1 MTTQKIKFSVGLFV
15 ASGITLAVLVFIW
28 LGMSRYLE
36 KGQYYVT
43 YFNESV
49 QGLDVDS
56 PLKYRGVMIGRVT
69 RIGVAPDGK
78 LIEVV
83 LKVESGQKLGTDIVA
98 QLKTLGITGSVCVE
112 LDRKKRGEPDR
123 SPLLSFPT
131 EYPVV
136 ASKPSEITELLRDV
150 DEVLSMIKSMD
161 LEGISDKIKTTLDK
175 TSQTLEDAQ
184 VIEISSNLNSVLD
197 QAARSLKSADETLLR
212 IKGAVTDN
220 EEAISGAIKDLGTAM
235 HNANTFFEK
244 GSSLIGGADASLA
257 HFERQLLLI
266 SQNLERATGNL
277 NHVLELLGDQPSQL
291 LFGQPPVPRKVEP
304 EAGKR

>member
-161 LEGISDKIKTTLDK
+161 LEGISDKIKTTLDNINQ
-175 TSQTLEDAQ
+175 SVDDAD
-184 VIEISSNLNSVLD
+184 VERISETINS
-197 QAARSLKSADETLLR
+197 S
-212 IKGAVTDN
+212 
-220 EEAISGAIKDLGTAM
+220 
-235 HNANTFFEK
+235 FEK
-244 GSSLIGGADASLA
+244 TLSLYG
-257 HFERQLLLI
+257 LLLI
-266 SQNLERATGNL
+266 IVS
-277 NHVLELLGDQPSQL
+277 
-291 LFGQPPVPRKVEP
+291 
-304 EAGKR
+304 

>member
-1 MTTQKIKFSVGLFV
+1 MATQKTKFSVGLFV
-15 ASGITLAVLVFIW
+15 AGGITLAVLAFIW
-28 LGMSRYLE
+28 LGMSRYFE

-56 PLKYRGVMIGRVT
+56 LLKYRGVMIGRVT
-69 RIGVAPDGK
+69 WIGVAPDGE

-83 LKVESGQKLGTDIVA
+83 LKVESGQKLGPDIVA

-112 LDRKKRGEPDR
+112 LDRKKKGEPDR
-123 SPLLSFPT
+123 SPHLSFPT

-136 ASKPSEITELLRDV
+136 SSKPSEITELLRDV
-150 DEVLSMIKSMD
+150 EEVLSMIKSMD

-175 TSQTLEDAQ
+175 TNQTLDDAQ
-184 VIEISSNLNSVLD
+184 VKEISANLNIVLG
-197 QAARSLKSADETLLR
+197 QAARSLQSADETLLR

-220 EEAISGAIKDLGTAM
+220 EEDISRAIKDLGTAM

-244 GSSLIGGADASLA
+244 GSSLIRGADASLY

-277 NHVLELLGDQPSQL
+277 NQLLELLGDQPSQL